1 MFFRKTAYTFA
12 EHALETAIKPGRKE
26 NIMDADETIG
36 AHQTDAGDKP
46 AGNAVM
52 ISPVP
57 EPDLAGKGDPER
69 NAVFTNLVQED
80 GDIVGLVAY
89 SIYKQN
95 KVDWL
100 QAFQKAIGRVPT
112 EAELASY
119 IIGESTPRRLATYR
133 HLAGATLAGNGP
145 ETATNTAWLNSSSRQ
160 GKQTASGV
168 SWIASSIV
176 SYAILAAA
184 ILIGVWL
191 VARYGLA
198 HS

>member
-1 MFFRKTAYTFA
+1 
-12 EHALETAIKPGRKE
+12 
-26 NIMDADETIG
+26 
-36 AHQTDAGDKP
+36 
-46 AGNAVM
+46 M
-52 ISPVP
+52 IQPVT
-57 EPDLAGKGDPER
+57 EPDLAGKGDMER

-100 QAFQKAIGRVPT
+100 QAFQKAIGRAPSD
-112 EAELASY
+112 AELASY

-145 ETATNTAWLNSSSRQ
+145 ETTSDGSWANNPALGLRPGPQ
-160 GKQTASGV
+160 GKRGV

-191 VARYGLA
+191 VARYGLP

>member
-1 MFFRKTAYTFA
+1 
-12 EHALETAIKPGRKE
+12 
-26 NIMDADETIG
+26 MDADGTIG

-52 ISPVP
+52 ISPAA
-57 EPDLAGKGDPER
+57 ESALTAKGDMER

-100 QAFQKAIGRVPT
+100 QAFQKATGRVPS
-112 EAELASY
+112 ESELASY

-145 ETATNTAWLNSSSRQ
+145 EAAANGPLLNNPAIGLRQ
-160 GKQTASGV
+160 GPQGKPSM
-168 SWIASSIV
+168 SWIASSVV

-191 VARYGLA
+191 VARYGLPR
-198 HS
+198 S

>member
-1 MFFRKTAYTFA
+1 
-12 EHALETAIKPGRKE
+12 
-26 NIMDADETIG
+26 MDADGTIG
-36 AHQTDAGDKP
+36 AHQADAGEKP
-46 AGNAVM
+46 AGSAVM
-52 ISPVP
+52 VSPVT
-57 EPDLAGKGDPER
+57 EPDLALKGDMER

-100 QAFQKAIGRVPT
+100 QAFQKALGRVPS
-112 EAELASY
+112 ESELASY

-133 HLAGATLAGNGP
+133 HLAGATLSGNGP
-145 ETATNTAWLNSSSRQ
+145 EAAPNGSWSKAGLRQ
-160 GKQTASGV
+160 GPQGKPSV

-191 VARYGLA
+191 VARYGLP